1 MFTVR
6 LKDRDLQVADLP
18 TLAGKVKC
26 GEIAA
31 DVAVYDHFREEWT
44 LAGTVTA
51 PPKRAP
57 MPEKSVS
64 ADYADFADRLEGPEA
79 AKPVEPSASPR
90 LGAISPSVS
99 SVKSAAKTV
108 SPRRKAIETWLHRIA
123 AGALLILLAMVFVTH
138 LAEQRWGSPAGTAN
152 ATAAP
157 VAKPP
162 AEPAAPT
169 PAPTVEFEGGN
180 FEGNIGAHEIAMTL
194 TADGQ
199 AITGSYRY
207 DGKGPR
213 IPVSGSYDADN
224 RLTLTEGPPK
234 KRTGEFVGALSA
246 DALWGEWRSPAGKGV
261 YFSLTRAEE

>member
-1 MFTVR
+1 
-6 LKDRDLQVADLP
+6 
-18 TLAGKVKC
+18 
-26 GEIAA
+26 
-31 DVAVYDHFREEWT
+31 
-44 LAGTVTA
+44 
-51 PPKRAP
+51 
-57 MPEKSVS
+57 MPEPEERT
-64 ADYADFADRLEGPEA
+64 FTEGPDVPEA

-90 LGAISPSVS
+90 LGAISPSLS

-213 IPVSGSYDADN
+213 IPVSGSYEADN
-224 RLTLTEGPPK
+224 RLTLTEGSPK
-234 KRTGEFVGALSA
+234 KSAGEFVGALSA